1 MCVCV
6 CVCREREV
14 VVCRMSGFWWLYG
27 GIYMYSMW
35 MYSRDGWIGPAWIGF
50 EWIRFAR
57 AFVDA
62 RARTR
67 GRRGID
73 DEGWE
78 RETTAR

>member
-6 CVCREREV
+6 EREV
-14 VVCRMSGFWWLYG
+14 VVCRMSGFG
-27 GIYMYSMW
+27 GCMGNIYVFYV
-35 MYSRDGWIGPAWIGF
+35 DGWIGPAWIGF

>member
-1 MCVCV
+1 M
-6 CVCREREV
+6 
-14 VVCRMSGFWWLYG
+14 VCRMVGLVVVW
-27 GIYMYSMW
+27 GIYIIW
-35 MYSRDGWIGPAWIGF
+35 MDGSGPRGWIQMDSV
-50 EWIRFAR
+50 AR